1 MTISAAVICKMVDLG
16 LQASDIAELC
26 RVIEDSQA
34 EQAPKVDVAAEKRRA
49 YDRER
54 KRLKN
59 HSTGI
64 PPENST
70 GNSAE
75 IPPETTHLARV
86 RDITPNSEIS
96 GLAVVVE
103 VSASDCA
110 TNDWPLG
117 DPAKALIEAIASPRL
132 DPSKSQGL
140 ITTAGRLAAWKREG
154 ASWQFDVLPV
164 IQAALRKT
172 GPPIGTWKYFDAAIA
187 QSISDNRQALKIP
200 EAHER
205 HHPDQRPSPRE
216 ESLRAN
222 YAGAMAAV
230 NRRVSVVG

>member
-1 MTISAAVICKMVDLG
+1 MTISAAVICKMVELG

-26 RVIEDSQA
+26 KVIEDSLAKA
-34 EQAPKVDVAAEKRRA
+34 EPKADLAAEKRRA

-54 KRLKN
+54 KRAKN
-59 HSTGI
+59 NSTGI
-64 PPENST
+64 PPEVST

-103 VSASDCA
+103 VSASECA
-110 TNDWPLG
+110 TNDWPKG
-117 DPAKALIEAIASPRL
+117 DPAKVLIETIASPRL

-140 ITTAGRLAAWKREG
+140 VTTAGRLAAWRREG
-154 ASWQFDVLPV
+154 ASWEFDVLPAV
-164 IQAALRKT
+164 RAAVRKT
-172 GPPIGTWKYFDAAIA
+172 GPPIGTWKYFDAAVA
-187 QSISDNRQALKIP
+187 QSIADNRQALKIP

-205 HHPDQRPSPRE
+205 PRQDQPNARE
-216 ESLRAN
+216 DRLGRML
-222 YAGAMAAV
+222 AGAMAAV
-230 NRRVSVVG
+230 DR